1 MFCLL
6 NFAADFLRFKVQLSS
21 SAGQALRRVS
31 ALWHVRA
38 GELAEEEA
46 RIAAQSAYVHSSS
59 TAE

>member
-1 MFCLL
+1 M
-6 NFAADFLRFKVQLSS
+6 QLSS

-59 TAE
+59 TEQQ